1 MQKMQYWKLRQVTK
15 AMSGA
20 SDSEL
25 NELNHRVYIA
35 SHQYIHK
42 CIDVIHALLEL
53 RSEFERTFTEEQRT
67 RANVKKHMLQ
77 FWIDKTS

>member
-1 MQKMQYWKLRQVTK
+1 MREMQYWKLRRVTK
-15 AMSGA
+15 AISAA

-42 CIDVIHALLEL
+42 CIGVIHALLEL

-67 RANVKKHMLQ
+67 QANVRKHLLQ
-77 FWIDKTS
+77 FWINKTS